1 MDPAAKA
8 IAATIAYHQ
17 RTKHQL
23 HRYARSPGHLDW
35 ATQPDP
41 FRSYAGAPRV
51 PLPLGAAELTAPYD
65 ALYETG
71 VVPVQPLERRTLG
84 IFFELSLGLTAWK
97 QAGTSR
103 WALRANPSSGNLH
116 PTEGY
121 AVVPPLGEIDAGL
134 YHYLARDHALERR
147 TTLASEMATRLV
159 ALLPVGGFLVGLSS
173 IHWREAWKYGERA
186 FRYCQHDAGHA
197 IATMRCA
204 AGALGWR
211 ALVWDGL
218 GDDRVSALLGLDR
231 DPDFADVEA
240 ADREH
245 PDAAL
250 LVFPGGLEPD
260 FIPTP
265 SWQASAAE
273 EVVALIRAGAWSGR
287 ANPLSPSHVE
297 WEAIDLVARATRRP
311 AGEPPMPC
319 PSAPLSSQ
327 PKPRPSS
334 RTPAATLILQRRS
347 AVALDGRTSIS
358 ARTFYGM
365 LDHLLPRTG
374 VAPWDVLPWEPQIH
388 AAIFVHRVE
397 GLVPGLYLLERRP
410 DGRLRGALRGEC
422 LWERPEGCPRDLS
435 LFLLLPM
442 DCREMSQLVSC
453 HQAIAADGA
462 FSLGMLADFATSLA
476 GRGAWWYRRL
486 FWEAGVLG
494 QVLYLEAEAAGV
506 RATGIGCY
514 FDDAFHELLGLRDL
528 TFQDLYHFTLGG
540 PIEDRRLITLPPYGA
555 WSSSPAV
562 ARP

>member
-1 MDPAAKA
+1 MDLAAEA
-8 IAATIAYHQ
+8 IAATIAYHE

-23 HRYARSPGHLDW
+23 HRYARSPGYLDW

-41 FRSYAGAPRV
+41 FRTYAGSPRV

-71 VVPVQPLERRTLG
+71 AVPVQPLERRTLG

-121 AVVPPLGEIDAGL
+121 AVVPPLGEIDSGL

-147 TTLASEMATRLV
+147 ATLGTEAAARLV

-173 IHWREAWKYGERA
+173 IQWREAWKYGERA

-197 IATMRCA
+197 IATMRYA

-250 LVFPGGLEPD
+250 LVLPGGLEPD
-260 FIPTP
+260 FSPTP

-273 EVVALIRAGAWSGR
+273 EVVALIRAGVWSGR

-311 AGEPPMPC
+311 AGELPMPC
-319 PSAPLSSQ
+319 LSAPLSSQ

-358 ARTFYGM
+358 ARTFYAM

-410 DGRLRGALRGEC
+410 DGRLRGALRGGC
-422 LWERPEGCPRDLS
+422 LWERPEGCPRHLS

-442 DCREMSQLVSC
+442 DCRETSQFVSC

-462 FSLGMLADFATSLA
+462 FSLGMLADFAASLA

-540 PIEDRRLITLPPYGA
+540 PIEDQRLITLPPYGA